1 MIWTDV
7 KAALIDAAASD
18 IKAKTDALP
27 ADPASESGAIKTE
40 TAAIKA
46 KTDPLPADPASES
59 GAIKTET
66 AAIKT
71 ETAAIKT
78 TTDTNLDAKV
88 SERATPAQILADPA
102 TDLIDGSALDASVAS
117 RSSHAPA
124 DILKDAAKKMDGER
138 IDSLLAGIVPIE
150 GTCEP
155 AILDTITEVVKQE
168 LGVLFYLEGHIDLS
182 VMEAG
187 DAITLSESI
196 SIVTPVDYKKYADS
210 DYSGVQALPLL
221 YVETKPGRYGVKVE
235 LTQTAGVVRVF
246 PYQFF
251 VKRVV

>member
-7 KAALIDAAASD
+7 KAAFVDAAASD
-18 IKAKTDALP
+18 IKAKTDGLP
-27 ADPASESGAIKTE
+27 ADPASESGAIKG
-40 TAAIKA
+40 
-46 KTDPLPADPASES
+46 D
-59 GAIKTET
+59 
-66 AAIKT
+66 
-71 ETAAIKT
+71 TAAIKT

-88 SERATPAQILADPA
+88 SERATPAQILVDPA
-102 TDLIDGSALDASVAS
+102 TDLIDGSQIDASIVSRAAPADILVDPATDKIDGSQIDASVAS
-117 RSSHAPA
+117 RSTHAPA

-138 IDSLLAGIVPIE
+138 IDQILAGIAPIE

-155 AILDTITEVVKQE
+155 AALDEVTEVVKQE

-196 SIVTPVDYKKYADS
+196 SIVTPVDYKEYADS
-210 DYSGVQALPLL
+210 DYSGVQDLPLL
-221 YVETKPGRYGVKVE
+221 YVETKPGRYGIKLE
-235 LTQTAGVVRVF
+235 LTQTAGVVRIF